1 MSRVT
6 SFSSSA
12 LMLADVFDAQRA
24 LTRAQSQ
31 IASGKK
37 VQKASDGPAE
47 VVASLDSRSRLR
59 RSEQLDRNAGVA
71 RQWLAAS
78 DGATQ
83 TIIERVSA
91 VRSLLIQAN
100 SAPSD
105 QNTRTAIADQI
116 NSLRQS
122 LIESANTT
130 VLGRPIFA
138 GTAAGQLAYDSTGT
152 FVGDAGT
159 VIVPVARAVSL
170 QVARTGPEVFGIS
183 NPTDPANGDLFQVLT
198 SLSQAVVNGD
208 SAALTAGLSKLDT
221 ATDRV
226 QRVQVELGS
235 RLNQVND
242 LRSAAAANDTELK
255 AAISQ
260 LEDVDLAEATIAFKS
275 REASYQAALQV
286 TARIIQPS
294 LLDFLR

>member
-47 VVASLDSRSRLR
+47 VVASLDSRAQLR

-83 TIIERVSA
+83 SIIERVSA

-100 SAPSD
+100 SAPSGP
-105 QNTRTAIADQI
+105 NTRTAIADQI

-130 VLGRPIFA
+130 VLGRPIFS
-138 GTAAGQLAYDSTGT
+138 GTAGGQLAYDSTGAYL
-152 FVGDAGT
+152 GDAGT
-159 VIVPVARAVSL
+159 VIVPVTRAVNL
-170 QVARTGPEVFGIS
+170 QVARTGPEVFGVS
-183 NPTDPANGDLFQVLT
+183 NPSDPANGDLFQMLT
-198 SLSQAVVNGD
+198 SLSQAVMNGD

-260 LEDVDLAEATIAFKS
+260 LEDIDLAEATIAFKS